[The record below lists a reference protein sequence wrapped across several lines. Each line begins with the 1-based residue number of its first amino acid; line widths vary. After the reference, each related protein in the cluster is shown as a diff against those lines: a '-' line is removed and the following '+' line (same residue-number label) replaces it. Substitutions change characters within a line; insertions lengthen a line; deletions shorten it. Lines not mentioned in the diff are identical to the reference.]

1 MTVTKRKRPNIR
13 AFYIAAGPMQ
23 KLRTLAVADQ
33 RSQSQTLVLLI
44 EREYEIK
51 FPNTAARAA
60 LL

>member
-1 MTVTKRKRPNIR
+1 MTAAKRKRPNIR

-23 KLRTLAVADQ
+23 KLRALAAADQ

-44 EREYEIK
+44 EREYELK
-51 FPNTAARAA
+51 FSNTAARAA